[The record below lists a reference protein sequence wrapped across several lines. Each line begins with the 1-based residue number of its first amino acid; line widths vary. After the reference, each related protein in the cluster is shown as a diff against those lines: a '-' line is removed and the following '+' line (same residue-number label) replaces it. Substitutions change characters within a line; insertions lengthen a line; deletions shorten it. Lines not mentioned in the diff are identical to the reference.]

1 MKRFFIFL
9 KTELKLSIRDMNM
22 IIFAVLM
29 PLVIFI
35 ILGII
40 YGTKPAF
47 EGAAYTFL
55 EQSFGAACAV
65 SMCAGGLM
73 GLPLAVADCR
83 ERKVLKRFRVT
94 PVSPALILGVE
105 LAMYMVYCLVSLVSL
120 AAVAYLCWKVRLHG
134 SLAAFLG
141 SWLLTMVSTLSI
153 GMLVGGI
160 AKNSKQAGV
169 IASLLYFPMLI
180 FSGTTL
186 PVEVMPQAMQKL
198 VSLFPLTQGI
208 TLMKNTFLGISQ
220 GDVLLPVAIML
231 AVTAVC
237 TGLAVR
243 FFGGNKSKAAGLF
256 PAADDHSLPLRHG
269 ATANIEPVHERHAH
283 SRRSKR

>member
-9 KTELKLSIRDMNM
+9 KTEWKLSIRDMNM

-29 PLVIFI
+29 PLSIFI

-40 YGTKPAF
+40 YGAKPAF
-47 EGAAYTFL
+47 EGAAYSFL

-73 GLPLAVADCR
+73 GLPLAVSDCR

-94 PVSPALILGVE
+94 PVSPAFILGVE
-105 LAMYMVYCLVSLVSL
+105 LVMYMVYCLVSLVSL
-120 AAVAYLCWKVRLHG
+120 AAVASLCWKVRLHG

-141 SWLLTMVSTLSI
+141 SWLLTMISTLSI
-153 GMLVGGI
+153 GMMVGGI

-186 PVEVMPQAMQKL
+186 PVDVMPTAMRKL

-220 GDVLLPVAIML
+220 GNVLLPVGIMV

-237 TGLAVR
+237 TGLAIR
-243 FFGGNKSKAAGLF
+243 FF
-256 PAADDHSLPLRHG
+256 RW
-269 ATANIEPVHERHAH
+269 E
-283 SRRSKR
+283 

>member
-22 IIFAVLM
+22 VIFAVLM
-29 PLVIFI
+29 PLVIMI

-40 YGTKPAF
+40 YGTQPAF

-55 EQSFGAACAV
+55 EQFFGAACAV

-73 GLPLAVADCR
+73 GLPLAVSDCR

-94 PVSPALILGVE
+94 PVSPAFILGVN

-120 AAVAYLCWKVRLHG
+120 VTVAFPCWKVKLHG
-134 SLAAFLG
+134 SLTAFLG

-153 GMLVGGI
+153 GLFVGGI
-160 AKNSKQAGV
+160 AKSSKQAGV
-169 IASLLYFPMLI
+169 IASLLYFPMLV

-186 PVEVMPQAMQKL
+186 PVEVMPPAMQKL
-198 VSLFPLTQGI
+198 VHLFPLTQGI

-220 GDVLLPVAIML
+220 VNVLLPVTIML
-231 AVTAVC
+231 SVTAVC
-237 TGLAVR
+237 IGLAIR
-243 FFGGNKSKAAGLF
+243 FF
-256 PAADDHSLPLRHG
+256 RW
-269 ATANIEPVHERHAH
+269 E
-283 SRRSKR
+283 

>member
-22 IIFAVLM
+22 VIFAVLM
-29 PLVIFI
+29 PLAIFI

-40 YGTKPAF
+40 YGTQPAF
-47 EGAAYTFL
+47 EGASYAFL
-55 EQSFGAACAV
+55 EQSFGAACTV
-65 SMCAGGLM
+65 SICASGLM
-73 GLPLAVADCR
+73 GLPLAVSDCR

-94 PVSPALILGVE
+94 PVSPAFILGVE
-105 LAMYMVYCLVSLVSL
+105 LAMYMIYCTVSLVSL
-120 AAVAYLCWKVRLHG
+120 AAVAVLFWHVRLQG
-134 SLAAFLG
+134 SLLAFLG

-153 GMLVGGI
+153 GMMVGGI

-169 IASLLYFPMLI
+169 IASVLYFPMLI

-208 TLMKNTFLGISQ
+208 TLMKNTFLGIAQ
-220 GDVLLPVAIML
+220 RNILLPVCVML

-237 TGLAVR
+237 TAIAIR
-243 FFGGNKSKAAGLF
+243 FF
-256 PAADDHSLPLRHG
+256 RW
-269 ATANIEPVHERHAH
+269 E
-283 SRRSKR
+283 

>member
-1 MKRFFIFL
+1 MKRFFVFL

-22 IIFAVLM
+22 VIFAIIM
-29 PLVIFI
+29 PLAVFL
-35 ILGII
+35 ILGIL

-47 EGAAYTFL
+47 DGASFTFL

-73 GLPLAVADCR
+73 GLPLAVSDCR

-94 PVSPALILGVE
+94 PVSPAFILGVE
-105 LAMYMVYCLVSLVSL
+105 LAMYMVYCTVSLLSL
-120 AAVAYLCWKVRLHG
+120 GLVASLCWKVRLHG

-153 GMLVGGI
+153 GMLVGGV

-186 PVEVMPQAMQKL
+186 PVEVMPQTMQKL
-198 VSLFPLTQGI
+198 VGLFPLTQGI
-208 TLMKNTFLGISQ
+208 TLMKSTFLGLSQ
-220 GDVLLPVAIML
+220 ENLLLPIGIMT
-231 AVTAVC
+231 AVTALC
-237 TGLAVR
+237 TTLAIL
-243 FFGGNKSKAAGLF
+243 FF
-256 PAADDHSLPLRHG
+256 RW
-269 ATANIEPVHERHAH
+269 E
-283 SRRSKR
+283 

>member
-1 MKRFFIFL
+1 MKQFFFFL

-22 IIFAVLM
+22 VIFAVLM
-29 PLVIFI
+29 PLAIFI

-40 YGTKPAF
+40 YGTQPAF
-47 EGAAYTFL
+47 EGASYTFL

-65 SMCAGGLM
+65 SMCASGLM
-73 GLPLAVADCR
+73 GLPLAVSDCR

-94 PVSPALILGVE
+94 PVSPAFILGVE
-105 LAMYMVYCLVSLVSL
+105 LAMYMIYCTVSLVSL
-120 AAVAYLCWKVRLHG
+120 AAVAALFWHVRLQG
-134 SLAAFLG
+134 SLWAFWG
-141 SWLLTMVSTLSI
+141 SWLLTMASTLSI
-153 GMLVGGI
+153 GMMVGGI

-169 IASLLYFPMLI
+169 IASVLYFPMLI

-208 TLMKNTFLGISQ
+208 TLMKNTFLGIAQ
-220 GDVLLPVAIML
+220 GNILLPVCVML

-237 TGLAVR
+237 TAIAIR
-243 FFGGNKSKAAGLF
+243 FF
-256 PAADDHSLPLRHG
+256 RW
-269 ATANIEPVHERHAH
+269 E
-283 SRRSKR
+283 